1 MHLGKG
7 AALEKGQC
15 LLKFFLR
22 LAGEADDEIGGEGGA
37 VEVSAEQP
45 DGFQEALRRILPL
58 HPGQD
63 RVAAALQGEVEVG
76 AEVGQG
82 RQAGAEIFR
91 DCARLQGAEA
101 DPHLRHGMAHG
112 LDEAGQVR
120 PAGQI
125 PAVGRK
131 LDAGDDQLP
140 IPLPG
145 QALGLLRRLVGG
157 ERAHGPAGVG
167 DDAVGAEI
175 GAAVLHL

>member
-1 MHLGKG
+1 M
-7 AALEKGQC
+7 
-15 LLKFFLR
+15 
-22 LAGEADDEIGGEGGA
+22 
-37 VEVSAEQP
+37 
-45 DGFQEALRRILPL
+45 
-58 HPGQD
+58 
-63 RVAAALQGEVEVG
+63 G

-91 DCARLQGAEA
+91 DCARLQGAKA

-125 PAVGRK
+125 PAVGRQ

-140 IPLPG
+140 IPLLG
-145 QALGLLRRLVGG
+145 QPPGLLRRLVGG

-175 GAAVLHL
+175 GAAVLHFQHGAGAPLQPARGQGLEDPAAEGVV